1 VADIATTYREAGF
14 TGAFERGA
22 RPAIVVVDLCR
33 GFTDPAS
40 PLGAE
45 MDEVLERTHRM
56 VAAARAGRVP
66 IFFTTIV
73 HAPGS
78 AWVRKVPSL
87 AGLAPGSPWIE
98 IDPRLHRQESEPVL
112 AKTGASAFFGTPL
125 HSLLVARGVDGV
137 YVAGATTSGC
147 VRATVVDAVQHGFA
161 TFVVTDCVADR
172 ARAPHEANLF
182 DMTTKYADP
191 VTADEVVAHVQGTS
205 P

>member
-1 VADIATTYREAGF
+1 MADIATTYREAGF
-14 TGAFERGA
+14 TGAFEAGE

-45 MDEVLERTHRM
+45 MDEVVARTGRM
-56 VAAARAGRVP
+56 VEAARDVP
-66 IFFTTIV
+66 VLFTTIV
-73 HAPGS
+73 CDPAS
-78 AWVRKVPSL
+78 AWARKVPTLTML
-87 AGLAPGSPWIE
+87 AEGSPWTE
-98 IDPRLHRQESEPVL
+98 IDPRLTPREPVI
-112 AKTGASAFFGTPL
+112 AKAGASAFFGTPL
-125 HSLLVARGVDGV
+125 HSMLVARLVDTV

-172 ARAPHEANLF
+172 AQAPHEANLF
-182 DMTTKYADP
+182 DLTAKYADP
-191 VTADEVVAHVQGTS
+191 VTADEVVAHVKGVS